1 MDIPWSWVSG
11 SGARRRGLRWTRHRT
26 LSKKGGGTSMRLH
39 DPAKWPFCASWGLD
53 FERFVSLERADRD
66 YKERD

>member
-1 MDIPWSWVSG
+1 MAGPEPG
-11 SGARRRGLRWTRHRT
+11 SGARGRGHRWTRHRT
-26 LSKKGGGTSMRLH
+26 LSKKGGGASMRLH
-39 DPAKWPFCASWGLD
+39 DPAKRLFCASEGLD